1 MYILFLLRRYSANLK
16 QLRVCSLNFFGI
28 HCTSLHVNKK
38 ALAND
43 EITLDVMGFYVY
55 TVERMQPTTASASF
69 LWGQGLQDTEN
80 FTRWVRRPNRTPR
93 WRTVEKHDARKFIFE
108 KLDFVASQASYK
120 LRVKFIEW
128 CVFWQNELPNIALFK
143 YAPPGGTTQI
153 WTTENP
159 PGKFSVVQICV
170 TCCLRTCAIY
180 SDIVGTLTLV

>member
-43 EITLDVMGFYVY
+43 EITLDVMGFLCIYSRKNATNNCKCLVPLS
-55 TVERMQPTTASASF
+55 ERT
-69 LWGQGLQDTEN
+69 GQGLQDTEN

-108 KLDFVASQASYK
+108 KLDFVASQASYE
-120 LRVKFIEW
+120 LRVKFIE
-128 CVFWQNELPNIALFK
+128 
-143 YAPPGGTTQI
+143 
-153 WTTENP
+153 
-159 PGKFSVVQICV
+159 
-170 TCCLRTCAIY
+170 
-180 SDIVGTLTLV
+180 